1 VSAPVV
7 DMDDPLAQPGPRD
20 TPPQPRDL
28 GDAAGNPPPAPSTP
42 PKRKRISPDAQLKSE
57 LKEIEDALTALL
69 EIPGLPMAATGD
81 TWAAQ
86 HVEAHAGKFA
96 KAIAQSLK
104 DNPKLRARI
113 LTYLRMGENAG
124 LAVAAGTYL
133 IPILIYYGIIPI
145 PPPAKAV
152 LNIPDRDHAR
162 GESIFDQMR
171 AQAEYDQHNGQTG
184 SPPPTNEP
192 PPPGQPPTPRA
203 TPAI

>member
-1 VSAPVV
+1 MSAPVV
-7 DMDDPLAQPGPRD
+7 DMDDPLASSRPRD
-20 TPPQPRDL
+20 TPPQPRDP
-28 GDAAGNPPPAPSTP
+28 DAAGNPPPAASTTP
-42 PKRKRISPDAQLKSE
+42 PKRKRTSPDVQLKSE

-69 EIPGLPMAATGD
+69 EIPGLPMAAAGD
-81 TWAAQ
+81 TWPAQ
-86 HVEAHAGKFA
+86 HVEAHAGKLA

-124 LAVAAGTYL
+124 LAVAGGTYL
-133 IPILIYYGIIPI
+133 IPILIYYGLIPV
-145 PPPAKAV
+145 PPSAKAV
-152 LNIPDRDHAR
+152 VNIPDRDQAR

-171 AQAEYDQHNGQTG
+171 AEYDARNGQTG

-192 PPPGQPPTPRA
+192 APPGQPAPPRP